1 MRTGF
6 GAMPDYSAQISPQD
20 RWRIAAY
27 IRALQLSHAA
37 TAADVPAA
45 ELEKL
50 KSGGGRGGQR

>member
-1 MRTGF
+1 
-6 GAMPDYSAQISPQD
+6 MPSYSAQIDVRD

-27 IRALQLSHAA
+27 VRALQLSHAA

-50 KSGGGRGGQR
+50 KAGRK